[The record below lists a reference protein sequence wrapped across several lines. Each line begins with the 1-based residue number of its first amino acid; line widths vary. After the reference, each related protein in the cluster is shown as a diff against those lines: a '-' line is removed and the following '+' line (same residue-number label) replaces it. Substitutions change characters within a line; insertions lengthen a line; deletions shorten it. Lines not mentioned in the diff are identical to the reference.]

1 MRPLSD
7 ARIGYG
13 GYSRDF
19 SAPGDRRR
27 FCAYA
32 RQRGITYE
40 YPDLERDYDLVVIT
54 QNSDLTGWAARKRR
68 EGDRLRLVLDL
79 VDPYFEQKHLDE
91 RLLKGIGRY
100 LEGRDSRLSIDFLR
114 TLQRACRAADGVIC
128 STPEQRETILE
139 FNPTVEISFDWF
151 DDELGAPKRDF
162 LRDGRL
168 KLVWEGQA
176 GTLRSIQVL
185 RGPLNA
191 LKDKV
196 ELHVVTDPSVP
207 RWYGRLGT
215 LPATELL
222 AGIDCPVR
230 FTPWQKET
238 FSGHITAADVAVIPM
253 GLSHPMLAKKPE
265 NKLVLLWK
273 LGMPVLAGPTP
284 AYRRAMGAAG
294 LDMICGSEREWT
306 ERLAALA
313 EAPAETLAELASR
326 GRDHAL
332 GAYGQGAF
340 RAPFDRMFSS
350 FGFEIT

>member
-1 MRPLSD
+1 MRRLSD

-19 SAPGDRRR
+19 SRPGDRRR
-27 FCAYA
+27 FSAYA
-32 RQRGITYE
+32 RQRGLTYE
-40 YPDLERDYDLVVIT
+40 YPDLKRDYDLVVVT
-54 QNSDLTGWAARKRR
+54 QNADLTGWTERKRR
-68 EGDRLRLVLDL
+68 EGDRLRLVVDL
-79 VDPYFEQKHLDE
+79 VDPYFQQKRLDE

-100 LEGRDSRLSIDFLR
+100 LEGRDSRLSTDFRR
-114 TLQRACRAADGVIC
+114 TLQDVCRAADGVLC
-128 STPEQRETILE
+128 STTEQRETILDY
-139 FNPTVEISFDWF
+139 NPNVEISFDWF

-162 LRDGRL
+162 RRDGRL
-168 KLVWEGQA
+168 RLVWEGQA

-196 ELHVVTDPSVP
+196 ELHVVTDASVP

-222 AGIDCPVR
+222 AGIECPIR
-230 FTPWQKET
+230 LSLWQKET
-238 FSGHITAADVAVIPM
+238 FSGHITAADLAVIPM
-253 GLSHPMLAKKPE
+253 DFSHPMFAQKPE

-284 AYRRAMGAAG
+284 AYRRAMAAAG
-294 LDMICGSEREWT
+294 LDMICETERDWT

-313 EAPAETLAELASR
+313 EAPADDLAQLARR
-326 GRDHAL
+326 GHDHAL
-332 GAYGQGAF
+332 GAYSEDAF
-340 RAPFDRMFSS
+340 RAPFDRIFSS
-350 FGFEIT
+350 FGFGVA

>member
-19 SAPGDRRR
+19 SRPGDRRR

-32 RQRGITYE
+32 RQRGLDYE
-40 YPDLERDYDLVVIT
+40 YPELKRDYDLVVIT
-54 QNSDLTGWAARKRR
+54 QNADLAGWATRKRR
-68 EGDRLRLVLDL
+68 EGDRFRLVIDL
-79 VDPYFEQKHLDE
+79 VDPYFQQKRLDE
-91 RLLKGIGRY
+91 RLLKGVGRY
-100 LEGRDSRLSIDFLR
+100 LEGRDSRLSPDFLR
-114 TLQRACRAADGVIC
+114 TLRRACRAADGVLC
-128 STPEQRETILE
+128 STLEQRETILGY
-139 FNPTVEISFDWF
+139 NPNVEISFDWF

-162 LRDGRL
+162 ARDGRL

-176 GTLRSIQVL
+176 GTLRSIQTL

-191 LKDKV
+191 LRDKV

-215 LPATELL
+215 LPASELL
-222 AGIDCPVR
+222 AGIDCPVL
-230 FTPWQKET
+230 FTPWEKET
-238 FSGHITAADVAVIPM
+238 FSAHITAADLAVIPM
-253 GLSHPMLAKKPE
+253 DFSHPMFSQKPE

-273 LGMPVLAGPTP
+273 LGMPVLAAPTP

-294 LDMICGSEREWT
+294 LDMICETEADWT
-306 ERLAALA
+306 RRLAALT
-313 EAPAETLAELASR
+313 EAPAQTLAGLASL
-326 GRDHAL
+326 GHDHAL
-332 GAYGQGAF
+332 GAYGEAAF

-350 FGFEIT
+350 FGFEIA

>member
-1 MRPLSD
+1 MRPLVD

-19 SAPGDRRR
+19 SRPGDRRR
-27 FCAYA
+27 FSAYA
-32 RQRGITYE
+32 RQRGLDYE
-40 YPDLERDYDLVVIT
+40 YPDLKRDYDLVVIT
-54 QNSDLTGWAARKRR
+54 QNADLTGWATRKRR
-68 EGDRLRLVLDL
+68 EGDRFRLVIDL
-79 VDPYFEQKHLDE
+79 VDPYFQQKRLDE
-91 RLLKGIGRY
+91 RLLKGIGRWW
-100 LEGRDSRLSIDFLR
+100 EGRDSRLSPDFLR
-114 TLQRACRAADGVIC
+114 TLRSACRAADGVLC
-128 STPEQRETILE
+128 STQEQRETILGY
-139 FNPTVEISFDWF
+139 NPNVEISFDWF

-162 LRDGRL
+162 RRDGRL

-176 GTLRSIQVL
+176 GTLRSIQTL

-215 LPATELL
+215 LPASELL
-222 AGIDCPVR
+222 AGIECPVR
-230 FTPWQKET
+230 FTPWRKET
-238 FSGHITAADVAVIPM
+238 FSGHITAADLAIIPM
-253 GLSHPMLAKKPE
+253 DFSHPMFAQKPE

-273 LGMPVLAGPTP
+273 LGMPVLAAPTP

-294 LDMICGSEREWT
+294 LDMICETEREWT

-313 EAPAETLAELASR
+313 EAPAQILAGLASR
-326 GRDHAL
+326 GHDHAL
-332 GAYGQGAF
+332 GAYGEADF

-350 FGFEIT
+350 FGFEIG

>member
-1 MRPLSD
+1 MSRLSE

-19 SAPGDRRR
+19 SRPGDRRR
-27 FCAYA
+27 FSAYA
-32 RQRGITYE
+32 RQRGLRYE
-40 YPDLERDYDLVVIT
+40 YPDLKQGYDLVVVT
-54 QNSDLTGWAARKRR
+54 QNADLTGWAERKRR
-68 EGDRLRLVLDL
+68 EGDRFRLVIDL
-79 VDPYFEQKHLDE
+79 VDPYFQQKRLDE

-100 LEGRDSRLSIDFLR
+100 VEGRDSRLSPDFLR
-114 TLQRACRAADGVIC
+114 TLQSACRAADGVLC
-128 STPEQRETILE
+128 STREQRETILGY
-139 FNPTVEISFDWF
+139 NPNVEISFDWF

-162 LRDGRL
+162 VRNGPL

-176 GTLRSIQVL
+176 GTLRSIQTL

-215 LPATELL
+215 LPASELL
-222 AGIDCPVR
+222 AGIECPVR
-230 FTPWQKET
+230 LTSWRKET
-238 FSGHITAADVAVIPM
+238 FSGHITAADLAVIPM
-253 GLSHPMLAKKPE
+253 DFSHPMFAQKPE

-273 LGMPVLAGPTP
+273 LGMPVLAAPTP
-284 AYRRAMGAAG
+284 AYRRAMAAAG
-294 LDMICGSEREWT
+294 LDMICDTEDEWT
-306 ERLAALA
+306 KRLAELA
-313 EAPAETLAELASR
+313 EAPAETLATLASR

-332 GAYGQGAF
+332 GAYGETAF

-350 FGFEIT
+350 FGFKIG

>member
-1 MRPLSD
+1 MRRLSD
-7 ARIGYG
+7 AGIGYAS
-13 GYSRDF
+13 YSRDF
-19 SAPGDRRR
+19 SGPGDRRR
-27 FCAYA
+27 FSAYA
-32 RQRGITYE
+32 RQRGLTYE
-40 YPDLERDYDLVVIT
+40 YPDLKRDYDLVVIT
-54 QNSDLTGWAARKRR
+54 QNADLTGWTARKRR
-68 EGDRLRLVLDL
+68 EGDRLRLVMDL
-79 VDPYFEQKHLDE
+79 VDPYFEQKRLDE

-100 LEGRDSRLSIDFLR
+100 LEGRDSRLSPDFLR
-114 TLQRACRAADGVIC
+114 TLKEVCRAADGVIC

-139 FNPTVEISFDWF
+139 HNPNVEISFDWF

-162 LRDGRL
+162 VRNGRL

-176 GTLRSIQVL
+176 GTLRGIQTL

-215 LPATELL
+215 LRATELL
-222 AGIDCPVR
+222 AGIECPVR

-238 FSGHITAADVAVIPM
+238 FSGHITAADLALIPM
-253 GLSHPMLAKKPE
+253 AFSHPMFALKPE

-273 LGMPVLAGPTP
+273 LGMPVLTASTP

-294 LDMICGSEREWT
+294 LDLICETEREWT

-313 EAPAETLAELASR
+313 EAPADTLAELARR
-326 GRDHAL
+326 GHDHAL
-332 GAYGQGAF
+332 GAYGEAAF

-350 FGFEIT
+350 VGFGIA

>member
-1 MRPLSD
+1 MKRLSE

-19 SAPGDRRR
+19 SRPGDRRR
-27 FCAYA
+27 FSAYA
-32 RQRGITYE
+32 RQRGLAYE
-40 YPDLERDYDLVVIT
+40 YPSIERDYDLVFIS
-54 QNSDLTGWAARKRR
+54 QNADLTGWTERKRR
-68 EGDRLRLVLDL
+68 EGDRLRLVVDL
-79 VDPYFEQKHLDE
+79 VDPYFEQKRLDE

-100 LEGRDSRLSIDFLR
+100 VERRDSRLSIDFRR
-114 TLQRACRAADGVIC
+114 TLQAVCRAADGVLC

-139 FNPTVEISFDWF
+139 YNPNVEISFDWF
-151 DDELGAPKRDF
+151 DEELGPPKRDF
-162 LRDGRL
+162 TREGRL

-176 GTLRSIQVL
+176 GTLQSMQTL

-191 LKDKV
+191 LRDKV

-215 LPATELL
+215 LPATDLL
-222 AGIDCPVR
+222 DGIECPIR
-230 FTPWQKET
+230 LTPWQKET
-238 FSGHITAADVAVIPM
+238 FSAHITAADLAVIPM
-253 GLSHPMLAKKPE
+253 DLTHPMFAKKPE

-294 LDMICGSEREWT
+294 LDMICETEREWT

-313 EAPAETLAELASR
+313 EAPAGTLAALASR
-326 GRDHAL
+326 GNGHAL
-332 GAYGQGAF
+332 SAYSEAAF
-340 RAPFDRMFSS
+340 RAPFDRLFSS
-350 FGFEIT
+350 FGFEIA

>member
-1 MRPLSD
+1 MRRLSE
-7 ARIGYG
+7 ARIGYAS
-13 GYSRDF
+13 YSRDF
-19 SAPGDRRR
+19 SGPGDRRR

-32 RQRGITYE
+32 RQRGLDYE
-40 YPDLERDYDLVVIT
+40 YPDLKRDYDLVVIT
-54 QNSDLTGWAARKRR
+54 QNADLSGWTARKRR
-68 EGDRLRLVLDL
+68 EGDRLRLVMDL
-79 VDPYFEQKHLDE
+79 VDPYFEQKRLDE

-100 LEGRDSRLSIDFLR
+100 WEGRDSRLSPDFLR
-114 TLQRACRAADGVIC
+114 TLKGVCRAADGVIC
-128 STPEQRETILE
+128 STPEQRETILDY
-139 FNPTVEISFDWF
+139 NPNVEISFDWF
-151 DDELGAPKRDF
+151 DEELGAPKRDF
-162 LRDGRL
+162 VRNGRL

-176 GTLRSIQVL
+176 GTLRSMQVL

-215 LPATELL
+215 LPAAELL

-230 FTPWQKET
+230 FTPWRKET
-238 FSGHITAADVAVIPM
+238 FSGHITAADLAVIPM
-253 GLSHPMLAKKPE
+253 DFSHPMFAQKPE

-294 LDMICGSEREWT
+294 LDMICETERRWT
-306 ERLAALA
+306 EQLGALA
-313 EAPAETLAELASR
+313 DAPAEALAQLASR
-326 GRDHAL
+326 GHDHAL
-332 GAYGQGAF
+332 SAYGEVDF

-350 FGFEIT
+350 LGLEMV